1 MLFDSGATLGLC
13 YDEEALEVVLCSF
26 EQTTSF
32 IITQYGQEMLEQR
45 VFMRAAEIETRYHIT
60 VPPVV
65 ANNPTYHYYYS
76 AALLRI
82 VVAFD
87 HITRLTSDLRW
98 HYDTDTL
105 VQNCVFNLTLFAD
118 THQELFVMC
127 DAMGA
132 IYEDDWLSTPTSQ
145 TITVN
150 LPPLPVNATAAEWR
164 ARKELQNKALLSD
177 AVYFSPL
184 ERAYPHPLRAVCAGE
199 LINFGSSLVQSNLW
213 MAVREVSLS
222 DTARCLHALLGKAG
236 PHKCL
241 KRNLDIMISQ
251 ELGAQPVLVP
261 VLFNLL
267 ETTQLGNYPGAR
279 YRPLWRA
286 RLCIRRS
293 FHWEKFELN
302 TWCAACHK
310 GVRSTCPKC
319 PKKDDISAE
328 ATSID
333 GKKSTALHSEHLCDV
348 CQFLRSN
355 KYLVFFAIKE
365 FYIYSIREQG
375 LINAMLEQ
383 ESGWIEHCALL
394 LHALDDV
401 RRILSSAFAD
411 KDNTNPEVVRR
422 ALWRASRHMVLM
434 HDCNKPTMR
443 RLYKSPYMF
452 EQMLSKMHR
461 YHRKEIVVWQWTGC
475 QQPEDFLM
483 APLLRD
489 RGDANAFPTNHGVSA
504 TARFYACDERLPHL
518 GGKRWCD
525 VYTLENVNRVAQFCV
540 RNLGGDLVPS
550 MLFTVGMSP
559 HASELLEKLHFNS
572 TVRDLPDNKLM
583 KECRNI
589 GSKHMTDF
597 HLLHHFLRMLKRH
610 HAVRSFPLDLT
621 QTRLQSRALRLR
633 HKIDPWGVLPRDT
646 HHVAV
651 CRNDEQVF
659 ASVVEAADFNAESD
673 DAMAKDGSAL
683 TLDATIFARGVTSA
697 FFDHDQG
704 ALVCPRDAKSANAKK
719 WRKSDQQR
727 AVWFSAS
734 GTEDSLPLRVS
745 NALSI
750 RTSLENK
757 RECARGPLEY
767 HSLLGSVLCVGN
779 RALTLCVKCGCVC
792 TWQDTCMTTWG
803 MTCGR
808 EIRFA
813 ERERYSALQQ
823 FATLQ
828 TATLRNRDDN
838 GVFDVRETI
847 LLAPQSSAK
856 RDPRADLFDR
866 VTTPV
871 FDQARGYEHLL
882 FINAMN
888 SAPRSLVDKSDKM
901 MKDDITYLLDET
913 SQPSERRQLSVTR
926 SRASRPRTSRKQKAI
941 ATDDVPEAEE
951 GDGGPTPDLVGST
964 SCNCKEECEC
974 DAVDE
979 VFRAPDAPV
988 NSDETIIPMKLG
1000 ERQKRAGVPYAE
1012 RHRVQPHNYS
1022 DNEWQALNDE
1032 QKLFAWT
1039 NEGRV
1044 FREQY
1049 LALKQKPSEIS
1060 ASPLAELMFI
1070 ENERQ
1075 ARLRADG
1082 FFDKEMARMRAI
1094 DECAA
1099 SEGRSRRS
1107 LCMDNFSDE
1116 QIVEM
1121 RQMFI
1126 EAGLLEVRHDICCA
1140 FCRIVCDPRG
1150 QFKRISVVNLDGML
1164 VNPLTGKPIEER
1176 GVVQI
1181 WLCNNE
1187 WKHVERMMRDKE
1199 LPLAS
1204 DLFIQINSKRAR
1216 AREQAL
1222 RHGGGG
1228 TQGQV
1233 K

>member
-1 MLFDSGATLGLC
+1 
-13 YDEEALEVVLCSF
+13 
-26 EQTTSF
+26 
-32 IITQYGQEMLEQR
+32 
-45 VFMRAAEIETRYHIT
+45 
-60 VPPVV
+60 
-65 ANNPTYHYYYS
+65 
-76 AALLRI
+76 
-82 VVAFD
+82 
-87 HITRLTSDLRW
+87 
-98 HYDTDTL
+98 
-105 VQNCVFNLTLFAD
+105 
-118 THQELFVMC
+118 
-127 DAMGA
+127 
-132 IYEDDWLSTPTSQ
+132 
-145 TITVN
+145 
-150 LPPLPVNATAAEWR
+150 
-164 ARKELQNKALLSD
+164 
-177 AVYFSPL
+177 
-184 ERAYPHPLRAVCAGE
+184 
-199 LINFGSSLVQSNLW
+199 
-213 MAVREVSLS
+213 
-222 DTARCLHALLGKAG
+222 
-236 PHKCL
+236 
-241 KRNLDIMISQ
+241 
-251 ELGAQPVLVP
+251 

-279 YRPLWRA
+279 YRPLWRT
-286 RLCIRRS
+286 RLCVRRS
-293 FHWEKFELN
+293 YHWEKFELN

-319 PKKDDISAE
+319 PEKHGAGAE

-333 GKKSTALHSEHLCDV
+333 GKKSTALHAQHLCDV

-365 FYIYSIREQG
+365 FYIYSIRQQG
-375 LINAMLEQ
+375 LINTMLEQ

-394 LHALDDV
+394 LHALDDA
-401 RRILSSAFAD
+401 RRILSSAFVD
-411 KDNTNPEVVRR
+411 KNNTNAEVVRR

-443 RLYKSPYMF
+443 RLYKSPFVF

-475 QQPEDFLM
+475 QQPEDFLV

-489 RGDANAFPTNHGVSA
+489 SGAENAFPTNHGAAA
-504 TARFYACDERLPHL
+504 TARFYACDERLAHL
-518 GGKRWCD
+518 GNKRWCD
-525 VYTLENVNRVAQFCV
+525 VYSLKNVEEVAEFCV

-550 MLFTVGMSP
+550 MLATVGMSP
-559 HASELLEKLHFNS
+559 HASALLEALNFNS

-589 GSKHMTDF
+589 GSAHMTDF
-597 HLLHHFLRMLKRH
+597 HLLHYFLRMLKRH
-610 HAVRSFPLDLT
+610 HAVKHFALDLT
-621 QTRLQSRALRLR
+621 QTRLQARALRLR

-646 HHVAV
+646 YHVAV

-659 ASVVEAADFNAESD
+659 ASIVEAADFNGEAE

-697 FFDHDQG
+697 YFDHEQG

-719 WRKSDQQR
+719 WRKCDQQR
-727 AVWFSAS
+727 AMWFEANAD
-734 GTEDSLPLRVS
+734 DSLALRVS

-757 RECARGPLEY
+757 RECSRSPLEY
-767 HSLLGSVLCVGN
+767 HSLLGTVLCVGN
-779 RALTLCVKCGCVC
+779 RALTLCVKCGAVC
-792 TWQDTCMTTWG
+792 YWQDTCMTTWG

-808 EIRFA
+808 EVRFA

-828 TATLRNRDDN
+828 TNTLRTRDDN
-838 GVFDVRETI
+838 GLFDVRETI
-847 LLAPQSSAK
+847 LLAPQSTAK

-888 SAPRSLVDKSDKM
+888 AAPRSLVDKSDKM

-913 SQPSERRQLSVTR
+913 AQPIDRRQLTVTR

-941 ATDDVPEAEE
+941 ATDDVPDADADDD
-951 GDGGPTPDLVGST
+951 GDGGPTPELVGST
-964 SCNCKEECEC
+964 SCNCKAQCEC
-974 DAVDE
+974 DVGDDAVA
-979 VFRAPDAPV
+979 VAFAPV
-988 NSDETIIPMKLG
+988 NSDETVIPMKLA
-1000 ERQKRAGVPYAE
+1000 ERQQRAAVPYAE

-1022 DNEWQALNDE
+1022 ESEWAPLTDE

-1049 LALKQKPSEIS
+1049 LVLKQKSNEI
-1060 ASPLAELMFI
+1060 AMNPLTELMLH

-1075 ARLRADG
+1075 ARLRSEG
-1082 FFDKEMARMRAI
+1082 FFAKEMARMRAI
-1094 DECAA
+1094 DECSA
-1099 SEGRSRRS
+1099 SEGRARRS

-1126 EAGLLEVRHDICCA
+1126 EAGMLEVRHDICCA
-1140 FCRIVCDPRG
+1140 FCKIVCDPRG
-1150 QFKRISVVNLDGML
+1150 QFKRISVINLDGML
-1164 VNPLTGKPIEER
+1164 VNPLTGTPIEER

-1187 WKHVERMMRDKE
+1187 FKHIERMLRDKE

-1204 DLFIQINSKRAR
+1204 DVFIQINSKRAR
-1216 AREQAL
+1216 ARDQAL
-1222 RHGGGG
+1222 RNRGG
-1228 TQGQV
+1228 
-1233 K
+1233 KH